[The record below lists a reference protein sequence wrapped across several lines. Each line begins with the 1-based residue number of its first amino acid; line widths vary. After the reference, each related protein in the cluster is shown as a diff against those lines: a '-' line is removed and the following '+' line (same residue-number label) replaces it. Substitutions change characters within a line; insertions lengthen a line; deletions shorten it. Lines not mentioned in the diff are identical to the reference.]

1 MNFLNLEKITNYKKA
16 IINSLQTARSA
27 QFEADVELNPDPMGF
42 Q

>member
-1 MNFLNLEKITNYKKA
+1 MLKLKRFKLSKLLP
-16 IINSLQTARSA
+16 INSLQMARSA